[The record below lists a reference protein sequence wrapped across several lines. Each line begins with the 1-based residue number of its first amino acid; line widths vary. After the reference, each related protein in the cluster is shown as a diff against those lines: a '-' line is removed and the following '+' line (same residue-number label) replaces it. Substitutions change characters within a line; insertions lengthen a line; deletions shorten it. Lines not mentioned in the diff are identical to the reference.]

1 MKCVIQGKGDGCMF
15 PIITS
20 KKQKEFEK
28 YCIRNNITSDES
40 KCNVPCIC
48 GYYGRACRQ
57 TNDEANRMICLDC
70 SLRIFVSTVETI
82 IEICDEKEK
91 IGISHLYDSDIL
103 DIQSKLKKECVIDVE
118 CSYIENVL
126 NYLIESDS

>member
-1 MKCVIQGKGDGCMF
+1 MF

-20 KKQKEFEK
+20 EKQKEFEK
-28 YCIRNNITSDES
+28 YCIRNNITNDES

-57 TNDEANRMICLDC
+57 TNDEANRMICMDC
-70 SLRIFVSTVETI
+70 SLRIFVSTVEAI

-91 IGISHLYDSDIL
+91 IGINHLYDSDIL

>member
-1 MKCVIQGKGDGCMF
+1 MF

-28 YCIRNNITSDES
+28 YCIRNNITSNES

-57 TNDEANRMICLDC
+57 TNDETNRMICMDC

-91 IGISHLYDSDIL
+91 KWN
-103 DIQSKLKKECVIDVE
+103 QSFI
-118 CSYIENVL
+118 
-126 NYLIESDS
+126 

>member
-1 MKCVIQGKGDGCMF
+1 MEMF
-15 PIITS
+15 VTIT
-20 KKQKEFEK
+20 KERQKLYEIL
-28 YCIRNNITSDES
+28 YMDNNELNN
-40 KCNVPCIC
+40 NVPCIC
-48 GYYGRACRQ
+48 GLYGRACRQ
-57 TNDEANRMICLDC
+57 MNNKADRRLCSEC
-70 SLRIFVSTVETI
+70 SLRIFISTVEAI

-126 NYLIESDS
+126 NYLNICTRIWNTEKMMT

>member
-1 MKCVIQGKGDGCMF
+1 MF

-57 TNDEANRMICLDC
+57 TNDEANRMRDWDIEGSEYNPADFC
-70 SLRIFVSTVETI
+70 
-82 IEICDEKEK
+82 IEI
-91 IGISHLYDSDIL
+91 
-103 DIQSKLKKECVIDVE
+103 VE
-118 CSYIENVL
+118 V
-126 NYLIESDS
+126 

>member
-1 MKCVIQGKGDGCMF
+1 MF
-15 PIITS
+15 PIITNE
-20 KKQKEFEK
+20 KQKVFEES
-28 YCIRNNITSDES
+28 CIKNKVGSDES
-40 KCNVPCIC
+40 ECKIPCIC

-57 TNDEANRMICLDC
+57 MNDKADRMLCLDC

-82 IEICDEKEK
+82 IEICNEKEK

-103 DIQSKLKKECVIDVE
+103 DIQSELKKECVIDVE

>member
-1 MKCVIQGKGDGCMF
+1 MSEKQVREIKRNLCINCCDKHFCHGMQSCKDANEYLKKG
-15 PIITS
+15 
-20 KKQKEFEK
+20 
-28 YCIRNNITSDES
+28 
-40 KCNVPCIC
+40 
-48 GYYGRACRQ
+48 
-57 TNDEANRMICLDC
+57 NRMICLDC

>member
-1 MKCVIQGKGDGCMF
+1 MF

-70 SLRIFVSTVETI
+70 LLRIFVSTVETI
-82 IEICDEKEK
+82 IEICNEKEK
-91 IGISHLYDSDIL
+91 IGINHLYDSDIL